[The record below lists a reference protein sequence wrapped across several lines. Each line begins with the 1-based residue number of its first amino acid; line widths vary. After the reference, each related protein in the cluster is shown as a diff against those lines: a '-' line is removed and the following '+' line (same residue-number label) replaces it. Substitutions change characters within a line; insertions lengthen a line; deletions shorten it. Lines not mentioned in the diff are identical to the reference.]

1 MGTLTT
7 IPSRLSRPIQG
18 MRRSQGR
25 AAYEPWGW
33 VARFRGNLPDVFI
46 FGALLVAGWKYTSG
60 FHAIVD
66 IGLDDETVYLTQG
79 IDFLHF
85 ALPLADSAPL
95 YAVWYSLLA
104 RVSPDA
110 VALYYL
116 NYRMMTII
124 PPILFYILL
133 RRYRVSLPVSSFAA
147 LFLLITNANF
157 LVLPKVNHFA
167 LMVLL
172 VFLILASIPKSRA
185 LGFAILALGCLAAA
199 YVRPEMYYAFGI
211 CFAISAG
218 LFLFR
223 ERALLNATAL
233 ASLAVIAVAVGM
245 YVGYPLGAS
254 PRSFIAFGQHFS
266 LNWQGWTKDTSLSPW
281 TDWQKIVEMNFGQVS
296 GIGQALLN
304 NPPVFGRHVATNAIN
319 LPGMFVST
327 FATHAVVFLPFR
339 MQTVEAYIM
348 LGLGIGWLLLRR
360 RTVLPRMRAAMR
372 TERRFLLFACAI
384 CPVFLVT
391 CLVIYPRTH
400 YMLILGTLLLA
411 VMAILLDPLKDRQVR
426 WPHTILIA
434 LVVVAITPNAV
445 NLVGPLPRPQPTVNA
460 IQFMR
465 GLGITDETY
474 FLSEQFG
481 YSSYLARDFR
491 ADPGAAWRAFTGSQK
506 DIPFNRF
513 LREHRINIIFVTD
526 DLLNNIR
533 FREDPEW
540 KAFLEH
546 YESAGFVK
554 LILPDGRRALYVDKT
569 ILPPAK

>member
-7 IPSRLSRPIQG
+7 IPSRLSRPIHG
-18 MRRSQGR
+18 MRQGLGR
-25 AAYEPWGW
+25 AAYGPSYWL
-33 VARFRGNLPDVFI
+33 ARYKDNAPDIFI
-46 FGALLVAGWKYTSG
+46 VSALLISGWKYTSG
-60 FHAIVD
+60 IRGIVD

-79 IDFLHF
+79 IDFLRF
-85 ALPLADSAPL
+85 TLPLADSAPL

-110 VALYYL
+110 VALYFL
-116 NYRMMTII
+116 NYRMVTVL
-124 PPILFYILL
+124 PPVLFYILL
-133 RRYRVSLPVSSFAA
+133 RRYRVSLPTSSFSA

-157 LVLPKVNHFA
+157 PVWPKVNHFA

-172 VFLILASIPKSRA
+172 VFLILAAIPKSWA
-185 LGFAILALGCLAAA
+185 LGFATLAFGCLAAA
-199 YVRPEMYYAFGI
+199 YVRPEMYYVFGL

-223 ERALLNATAL
+223 ERTLLNATAL

-245 YVGYPLGAS
+245 YVGYPLSAS

-266 LNWQGWTKDTSLSPW
+266 LNWQGWTNDTSLSPW

-304 NPPVFGRHVATNAIN
+304 NPAVFARHVATNAIN
-319 LPGMFVST
+319 IPGMFVST
-327 FATHAVVFLPFR
+327 FAVHAAVFLPFR
-339 MQTVEAYIM
+339 MRTVEAYMM
-348 LGLGIGWLLLRR
+348 LGVGIGWLLLRR
-360 RTVLPRMRAAMR
+360 RTILPRMRVAMR
-372 TERRFLLFACAI
+372 TERRFLLFACAV

-411 VMAILLDPLKDRQVR
+411 VLAILLDPFKDYQVR
-426 WPHTILIA
+426 WSHTMAIA
-434 LVVVAITPNAV
+434 LAVLAITPNV
-445 NLVGPLPRPQPTVNA
+445 MNLVGPLPRPQPTLNA

-465 GLGITDETY
+465 GLDITDKTY
-474 FLSEQFG
+474 LLSQQFG

-491 ADPGAAWRAFTGSQK
+491 ADPGASWRAFTGSHK
-506 DIPFNRF
+506 DIPFDRF
-513 LREHRINIIFVTD
+513 LREHKINMIFVTD
-526 DLLNNIR
+526 DLLSNTR

-546 YESAGFVK
+546 YDSAGFVK
-554 LILPDGRRALYVDKT
+554 LILPDGRQALYVDKT
-569 ILPPAK
+569 ILSSSK